1 MLYDAEQYC
10 HIVTTWKH
18 FNRGGKDIVTL
29 FLGCRIMQLVSIQF
43 ILYDMK
49 NIDKVKWTT
58 E

>member
-49 NIDKVKWTT
+49 NIDKVK
-58 E
+58 